1 MFPPKVAF
9 ELGKCSSIR
18 LGKQDFLRF
27 FSCPTNVSVVSWSI
41 ITPWSSQMIG
51 WSLRYLS
58 AVIINISCADLKW
71 YYLHNLHSF
80 FELFLPSHVMENS
93 FTKIFNSNE
102 FIFVYVVSIKFICD
116 REICLLTYLTNTTRT
131 FKRKNP
137 TKEETYRTVSILPAI
152 SRISERVMQK
162 NWLDL

>member
-1 MFPPKVAF
+1 MLSHLMEKV
-9 ELGKCSSIR
+9 
-18 LGKQDFLRF
+18 
-27 FSCPTNVSVVSWSI
+27 
-41 ITPWSSQMIG
+41 
-51 WSLRYLS
+51 
-58 AVIINISCADLKW
+58 
-71 YYLHNLHSF
+71 
-80 FELFLPSHVMENS
+80 
-93 FTKIFNSNE
+93 FTIIFNSNE

-116 REICLLTYLTNTTRT
+116 GEICLLTCLTNTTPI

>member
-27 FSCPTNVSVVSWSI
+27 FSCPTNASVVSWSI

-102 FIFVYVVSIKFICD
+102 FIFVYVVNIGFICD
-116 REICLLTYLTNTTRT
+116 SEIYILIYLHTYTLNISLILTKSFLEAAVTIFN
-131 FKRKNP
+131 RK
-137 TKEETYRTVSILPAI
+137 ESSDIFIR
-152 SRISERVMQK
+152 
-162 NWLDL
+162 W